1 VVAGPAGGCKPGRWP
16 GVRLGLPDCAPAR
29 RMDGLARG
37 ARLRCGSRTGG
48 EKSGG
53 FRSVPAP
60 SQKRRLRDRPLWSCT
75 IATGREIRWRRT
87 DRGFVLKLFGLRP
100 ATSLSDEKRPE
111 TTPTSPL
118 IHRFEIYFG
127 GLVAF
132 ALGHAHQERGVGG
145 DGEGPVLSALRW
157 ASWITSRPPG
167 GSAAED
173 AARNGGRAGFIM
185 NLRADGKGH
194 RTRARPFCSRS
205 GRLTLS
211 RAVEADPVM
220 GCLDLGLAAVGCH
233 ARRLVKPGICGIGTF
248 LGA

>member
-1 VVAGPAGGCKPGRWP
+1 MVAGPAGGCKPGRWP

-60 SQKRRLRDRPLWSCT
+60 SQKRRLRDRPLWSRT

-87 DRGFVLKLFGLRP
+87 DRGFVLKPFGLRP
-100 ATSLSDEKRPE
+100 ATSRSDEKRPE

-127 GLVAF
+127 GRVAF
-132 ALGHAHQERGVGG
+132 TLGHAHQERGVGG
-145 DGEGPVLSALRW
+145 DGEG
-157 ASWITSRPPG
+157 ASFVGVEVGVVDHEQAAGRERGRGCGEERGPG
-167 GSAAED
+167 GIHNEPSGRRERPSNSGPTVLLTVRQAD
-173 AARNGGRAGFIM
+173 FKSGGRG
-185 NLRADGKGH
+185 
-194 RTRARPFCSRS
+194 
-205 GRLTLS
+205 
-211 RAVEADPVM
+211 
-220 GCLDLGLAAVGCH
+220 
-233 ARRLVKPGICGIGTF
+233 
-248 LGA
+248 